1 MKILVTGAT
10 GLIGKALLPHLNHD
24 EITVISRDP
33 ARAYQLLGHHINALD
48 SLESLPNLDQFDTV
62 INLAGEPIIGK
73 RWSEQQKHIIE
84 DSRWNITQQLVDKI
98 KASDTPPQTFI
109 SGSAVG
115 IYGNQHD
122 KTIDESFTIEPN
134 NTDFSQQ
141 VCSRWEQIAL
151 EAQSDQTRVCLLRTG
166 IVIAK
171 QGGALAKMLL
181 PYQFGVGGPIGDGQQ
196 YFPWIQLQ
204 DMVRGILF
212 LLNNSDTQG
221 PYNMTA
227 PNPITNR
234 AFSAA
239 LASTL
244 HRPHL
249 LFTPAWVLKC
259 ALGESSQLLLD
270 GQRALPNKLQA
281 AGFNFS
287 FPCIEQALKQT
298 LGID

>member
-24 EITVISRDP
+24 EITIISRDP
-33 ARAYQLLGHHINALD
+33 TRAYQLLGHHINALD
-48 SLESLPNLDQFDTV
+48 SLQSLPNLNQFDVV
-62 INLAGEPIIGK
+62 INLAGEPIMDK
-73 RWSEQQKHIIE
+73 RWSEQQKRIIE

-98 KASDTPPQTFI
+98 QASDTPPHTFI

-115 IYGNQHD
+115 IYGDQHD
-122 KTIDESFTIEPN
+122 RTIDETVKIAPN

-141 VCSRWEQIAL
+141 VCYRWEQIAL
-151 EAQSDQTRVCLLRTG
+151 AAQSDNTRVCLLRTG
-166 IVIAK
+166 IVLAK

-181 PYQFGVGGPIGDGQQ
+181 PYQLGLGGPIGDGQQ

-212 LLNNSDTQG
+212 LINHNETQG
-221 PYNMTA
+221 PYNFTA
-227 PNPITNR
+227 PNPVTNR
-234 AFSAA
+234 IFSAT
-239 LASTL
+239 LAATL

-249 LFTPAWVLKC
+249 LFTPAWVLKL

-281 AGFNFS
+281 AGFNFT

-298 LGID
+298 LGD

>member
-1 MKILVTGAT
+1 MRILVTGAT

-33 ARAYQLLGHHINALD
+33 ARAYQQLGHHINALD
-48 SLESLPNLDQFDTV
+48 LLESLPSLDQFDAV

-73 RWSEQQKHIIE
+73 RWSAQQKHVIE

-98 KASDTPPQTFI
+98 KASDNPPHTFI

-122 KTIDESFTIEPN
+122 QIIDESFYITPN

-141 VCSRWEQIAL
+141 VCYQWEQIAL
-151 EAQSDQTRVCLLRTG
+151 EAQSDKTRVCLLRTG

-181 PYQFGVGGPIGDGQQ
+181 PYRFGVGGPIGSGQQ

-212 LLNNSDTQG
+212 LLNNNDAQG

-227 PNPITNR
+227 PNPVTNR
-234 AFSAA
+234 VFSAT
-239 LASTL
+239 LANTL

-270 GQRALPNKLQA
+270 GQRALPSKLLA
-281 AGFNFS
+281 AGFNFT
-287 FPCIEQALKQT
+287 FPDIEQALKQT
-298 LGID
+298 LSD

>member
-1 MKILVTGAT
+1 MNILVTGAT
-10 GLIGKALLPHLNHD
+10 GLIGKALIPHLNHD

-33 ARAYQLLGHHINALD
+33 ARAYLSLGHHIHALD
-48 SLESLPNLDQFDTV
+48 SLISLTNLDHFDVV
-62 INLAGEPIIGK
+62 INLAGEPIMDK
-73 RWSEQQKHIIE
+73 RWSEQQKHVIE
-84 DSRWNITQQLVDKI
+84 NSRWNITQQLVDKI
-98 KASDTPPQTFI
+98 KASDHPPHTFI

-115 IYGNQHD
+115 IYGDQKD
-122 KTIDESFTIEPN
+122 QSIDENFTIQPN
-134 NTDFSQQ
+134 NADFSQH

-151 EAQSDQTRVCLLRTG
+151 EAQSDKTRVCLLRTG
-166 IVIAK
+166 IVLAK

-181 PYQFGVGGPIGDGQQ
+181 PYQCGLGGPIGDGQQ

-212 LLNNSDTQG
+212 LINHTEAQG

-227 PNPITNR
+227 PNPVTNR
-234 AFSAA
+234 VFSAA
-239 LASTL
+239 LAHTL
-244 HRPHL
+244 HRPHV
-249 LFTPAWVLKC
+249 LFTPAWMLKF

-298 LGID
+298 LCD

>member
-24 EITVISRDP
+24 EITIISRDP
-33 ARAYQLLGHHINALD
+33 TRAYQLLGHHINALD
-48 SLESLPNLDQFDTV
+48 SLQSLPNLNQFDVV
-62 INLAGEPIIGK
+62 INLAGEPIMDK
-73 RWSEQQKHIIE
+73 RWSEQQKRIIE

-98 KASDTPPQTFI
+98 QASDNPPHTFI

-115 IYGNQHD
+115 IYGDQHD
-122 KTIDESFTIEPN
+122 RTIDETFNIEPD

-141 VCSRWEQIAL
+141 VCYRWEQIAL
-151 EAQSDQTRVCLLRTG
+151 AAQSDNTRVCLLRTG
-166 IVIAK
+166 IVLAK

-181 PYQFGVGGPIGDGQQ
+181 PYQFGLGGPIGNGKQ

-212 LLNNSDTQG
+212 LINHNETQG
-221 PYNMTA
+221 PYNFTA
-227 PNPITNR
+227 PNPVTNR
-234 AFSAA
+234 VFSAT
-239 LASTL
+239 LAATL

-249 LFTPAWVLKC
+249 LFTPAWVLKL

-281 AGFNFS
+281 AGFNFT

-298 LGID
+298 LGE

>member
-1 MKILVTGAT
+1 MNILVTGAT
-10 GLIGKALLPHLNHD
+10 GLIGKALIPHLNHD

-33 ARAYQLLGHHINALD
+33 ARAYLSLGHHIHALD
-48 SLESLPNLDQFDTV
+48 SLISLTNLDHFDVV
-62 INLAGEPIIGK
+62 INLAGEPIMDK
-73 RWSEQQKHIIE
+73 RWSEQQKHVIE
-84 DSRWNITQQLVDKI
+84 NSRWNITQQLVDKI
-98 KASDTPPQTFI
+98 KASDHPPHTFI

-115 IYGNQHD
+115 IYGDQKD
-122 KTIDESFTIEPN
+122 QSIDENFAIQPN
-134 NTDFSQQ
+134 NADFSQH

-151 EAQSDQTRVCLLRTG
+151 EAQSDKTRVCLLRTG
-166 IVIAK
+166 IVLAK

-181 PYQFGVGGPIGDGQQ
+181 PYQCGLGGPIGDGQQ

-212 LLNNSDTQG
+212 LINHTEAQG

-227 PNPITNR
+227 PNPVTNR
-234 AFSAA
+234 VFSAA
-239 LASTL
+239 LAHTL
-244 HRPHL
+244 HRPHV
-249 LFTPAWVLKC
+249 LFTPAWMLKF

-270 GQRALPNKLQA
+270 GQRALPSKLQA

-298 LGID
+298 LCD

>member
-1 MKILVTGAT
+1 MRILVTGAT

-48 SLESLPNLDQFDTV
+48 LLESLPNLDQFDVV
-62 INLAGEPIIGK
+62 INLAGEPIVGK
-73 RWSEQQKHIIE
+73 RWSAQQKHVIE

-98 KASDTPPQTFI
+98 QASDNPPHTFI

-122 KTIDESFTIEPN
+122 QIIDETFNIAPDK
-134 NTDFSQQ
+134 TDFSQQ
-141 VCSRWEQIAL
+141 VCSQWEQIAL
-151 EAQSDQTRVCLLRTG
+151 EAQSDKTRVCLLRTG
-166 IVIAK
+166 IVLAK

-212 LLNNSDTQG
+212 LINHNDAQG

-227 PNPITNR
+227 PNPVTNR
-234 AFSAA
+234 IFSAT
-239 LASTL
+239 LAKTL

-249 LFTPAWVLKC
+249 FFTPTWVLKC

-270 GQRALPNKLQA
+270 GQRALPSKLLA
-281 AGFNFS
+281 AGFNFT
-287 FPCIEQALKQT
+287 FPEIEQALKQT
-298 LGID
+298 LSD

>member
-24 EITVISRDP
+24 DITIISRDP
-33 ARAYQLLGHHINALD
+33 TRAYELLGHHINALD
-48 SLESLPNLDQFDTV
+48 SLQSLPNLNQFDVV
-62 INLAGEPIIGK
+62 INLAGEPIMDK
-73 RWSEQQKHIIE
+73 RWSEQQKRVIE
-84 DSRWNITQQLVDKI
+84 HSRWNITQQLVDKI
-98 KASDTPPQTFI
+98 QASDNPPHTFI

-115 IYGNQHD
+115 IYGDQHD
-122 KTIDESFTIEPN
+122 HTIDETFIIEPN

-141 VCSRWEQIAL
+141 VCYRWEQIAL

-166 IVIAK
+166 IVLAK

-181 PYQFGVGGPIGDGQQ
+181 PYQFGLGGPIGDGQQ

-212 LLNNSDTQG
+212 LINHNETQG
-221 PYNMTA
+221 PYNFTA
-227 PNPITNR
+227 PNPVTNCV
-234 AFSAA
+234 FSAT
-239 LASTL
+239 LAATL

-249 LFTPAWVLKC
+249 LFTPAWVLKF

-298 LGID
+298 LGD